1 MSTLM
6 EYMRLEF
13 AQIGL
18 VGTLLVA
25 LLCGFLSPLVVT
37 KERSYVGDLLAHY
50 VFPGVVV
57 GYFISERWGVPL
69 QAALLTG
76 AAITGFAGMFA
87 AEFIIKRL
95 RTPPDAGSMIVL
107 TGFFAAGVVLVSK
120 AKGTRISLETFLF
133 GDVLALSWFDV
144 ALLAGVLV
152 AVVVL
157 IALLFRHW
165 QAWLSDPEFAQ
176 LAGFRVR
183 FLDYAFPMMLAGVVL
198 ASLFAVGGLMI
209 SAMLALPAVLVRPRR
224 VFSGGVLAVSVLL
237 GFSGFVLALLMD
249 WPVGSTIVLLGAVAV
264 FCKSALIVV
273 GR

>member
-1 MSTLM
+1 M
-6 EYMRLEF
+6 EYLRLEF

-25 LLCGFLSPLVVT
+25 LLCGTLSPLVVT

-57 GYFISERWGVPL
+57 GYFVSARWGVPL
-69 QAALLTG
+69 QAALLVG
-76 AAITGFAGMFA
+76 AVITGFAGMFV

-120 AKGTRISLETFLF
+120 SRGMRISLESFLF

-144 ALLAGVLV
+144 ALLGVVLV
-152 AVVVL
+152 AVALL

-165 QAWLSDPEFAQ
+165 QAWLSDPEFAL
-176 LAGFRVR
+176 LAGFRVKL
-183 FLDYAFPMMLAGVVL
+183 LDYAFPMMLAAVVL
-198 ASLFAVGGLMI
+198 TSLFAVGGLMI
-209 SAMLALPAVLVRPRR
+209 SALLALPAVLVRPRR
-224 VFSGGVLAVSVLL
+224 VFSLRVLAVSFLL
-237 GFSGFVLALLMD
+237 GLSGFVLALLMD
-249 WPVGSTIVLLGAVAV
+249 WPVGSSIVLLGAVAV
-264 FCKSALIVV
+264 FVKSLLM
-273 GR
+273 GLRR